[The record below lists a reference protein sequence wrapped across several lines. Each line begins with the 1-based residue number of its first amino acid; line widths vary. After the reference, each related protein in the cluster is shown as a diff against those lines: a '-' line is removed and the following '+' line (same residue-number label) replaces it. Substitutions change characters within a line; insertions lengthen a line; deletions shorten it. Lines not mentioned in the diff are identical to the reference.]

1 MSWLVPVAAVL
12 LVAGTY
18 VAKHQSQPLTSERKA
33 PATPAPTPSP
43 NTQSTNTTASTPS
56 APSSSIPASTPTP
69 ASTPVVAS
77 TGKAASSAESEQL
90 AQSRR
95 ESQEAA
101 PSSEDD
107 EQFLS
112 VVSTRAPSMK
122 ATYEKQLQAV
132 NADIRESQAYVDQNP
147 GDADARQHLM
157 EAYQQKALLYQIA
170 LDRIQ

>member
-1 MSWLVPVAAVL
+1 
-12 LVAGTY
+12 
-18 VAKHQSQPLTSERKA
+18 
-33 PATPAPTPSP
+33 
-43 NTQSTNTTASTPS
+43 
-56 APSSSIPASTPTP
+56 
-69 ASTPVVAS
+69 VAS